1 MSAEIKLPEL
11 GENIETA
18 DVVKVL
24 VAAGD
29 RIVAE
34 QPLLELETNKATL
47 DFPSPVEGTVSE
59 VLVKDGDEIKVGQR
73 LFVLGEGGQ
82 ADAAEARRSP
92 LGTDDEDAA
101 EARRSPLG
109 TDDEDAAEA
118 RRSPLGTDDEDAA
131 EARRAPSGTVGADA
145 AGPAALQDG
154 TQHRLVTAS
163 PSVRRAARLA
173 GVDISEVR
181 GSGPGGR
188 VSKDDVARFAEG
200 RDAAGARRS
209 PGGEA
214 RPLPNFENWGGV
226 RCERMSGI
234 RRATAEHLIQCWTQ
248 IPHVTQFD
256 RADIT
261 ELEPLRKK
269 YADRA
274 KQAGGKLTMAVM
286 VVKVVAS
293 ALKAFPKFNA
303 SVDMEKREI
312 IFKDYVNVGIAV
324 ATERGLLV
332 PVLRDTDKRNMV
344 EIAAEVSEI
353 ARKARESEVS
363 LEDLQGG
370 TFTVTNLGSIGG
382 THFCPIIN
390 WPEVAILGMGRAQMA
405 AGFEGEELKPKIY
418 LPLSLSYDHRIIDGA
433 EGARFLRWI
442 VEAIEE
448 PLLLSLEG

>member
-1 MSAEIKLPEL
+1 MTTEIKLPEL
-11 GENIETA
+11 GEGIETA

-24 VAAGD
+24 VGAGD
-29 RIVAE
+29 QVAAD

-47 DFPSPVEGTVSE
+47 EFPSPAGGTVAEILVSE
-59 VLVKDGDEIKVGQR
+59 GDEIKVGQV
-73 LFVLGEGGQ
+73 LFVLG
-82 ADAAEARRSP
+82 DAGSGRREA
-92 LGTDDEDAA
+92 TAATEDAA
-101 EARRSPLG
+101 EARRSPG
-109 TDDEDAAEA
+109 
-118 RRSPLGTDDEDAA
+118 
-131 EARRAPSGTVGADA
+131 GTVG
-145 AGPAALQDG
+145 GM
-154 TQHRLVTAS
+154 VTAS

-173 GVDISEVR
+173 GVDIAQVR

-188 VSKDDVARFAEG
+188 VSKGDVARFVG
-200 RDAAGARRS
+200 GAGVGEQPHGSPQVRP
-209 PGGEA
+209 PGGMA
-214 RPLPNFENWGGV
+214 KPLPDFEKWGLV
-226 RCERMSGI
+226 KRERMTGI

-274 KQAGGKLTMAVM
+274 AKTGGKLTMAVM

-312 IFKDYVNVGIAV
+312 IYKDYVNVGIAV

-332 PVLRDTDKRNMV
+332 PVLRDTDKKNMV

-353 ARKARESEVS
+353 AQKAREGKVA

-405 AGFEGEELKPKIY
+405 AGFEGEELMPKIH
-418 LPLSLSYDHRIIDGA
+418 LPLSLSYDHRLIDGA

-448 PLLLSLEG
+448 PLLLSIEG

>member
-1 MSAEIKLPEL
+1 MSVEIKLPEL
-11 GENIETA
+11 GEGIEAA

-24 VAAGD
+24 VSAGD
-29 RIVAE
+29 QVAAD
-34 QPLLELETNKATL
+34 QSLLELETNKATL
-47 DFPSPVEGTVSE
+47 EFPSPAAGTVAD
-59 VLVKDGDEIKVGQR
+59 VLVSEGDEIKVGQV
-73 LFVLGEGGQ
+73 LFVMDGDEEKGHEKHEKHKKEDVEHGSTESGSPPAFAGKL
-82 ADAAEARRSP
+82 RRGKQVRP
-92 LGTDDEDAA
+92 
-101 EARRSPLG
+101 
-109 TDDEDAAEA
+109 
-118 RRSPLGTDDEDAA
+118 
-131 EARRAPSGTVGADA
+131 PSGAVG
-145 AGPAALQDG
+145 G
-154 TQHRLVTAS
+154 LVTAA

-173 GVDISEVR
+173 GVDISQVS

-188 VSKDDVARFAEG
+188 VSKDDVARL
-200 RDAAGARRS
+200 AAGGQIAGGSPQVRP
-209 PGGEA
+209 PGGGV
-214 RPLPNFENWGGV
+214 RPLPEFGKWGGV
-226 RCERMSGI
+226 RREKMSGI

-274 KQAGGKLTMAVM
+274 TKAGGKLTMAVM

-303 SVDMEKREI
+303 SVDMDKREI
-312 IFKDYVNVGIAV
+312 IYKDYVNVGIAV
-324 ATERGLLV
+324 ATDRGLLV
-332 PVLRDTDKRNMV
+332 PVLRDTDKKNMV
-344 EIAAEVSEI
+344 EIAGEVSEI
-353 ARKARESEVS
+353 AQKAREGNVA
-363 LEDLQGG
+363 LDDLQGG

-433 EGARFLRWI
+433 EGAKFLRWI